1 MPRPRKF
8 RHINFEPDVTYFKPA
23 GIRLQNLEEVTIS
36 FEEIEALRLQNS
48 LDLNQEDAS
57 KMMQISQPTYF
68 RMIKEARKKITDA
81 LVNGKAIKLIHEHK
95 KERNIKP

>member
-48 LDLNQEDAS
+48 LELNQEDAS

-81 LVNGKAIKLIHEHK
+81 LVNGKAIKLIHNNK